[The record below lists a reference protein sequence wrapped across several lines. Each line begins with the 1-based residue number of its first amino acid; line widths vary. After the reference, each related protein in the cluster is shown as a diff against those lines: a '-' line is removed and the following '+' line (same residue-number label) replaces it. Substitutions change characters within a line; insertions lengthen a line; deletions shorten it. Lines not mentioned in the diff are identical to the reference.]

1 MSLQEQA
8 DALFEDQ
15 KLSWPLL
22 GANWDKLSGAR
33 LKQFDFEGFSIQV
46 QNNPKRITS
55 SAAKVDKVSI
65 EKRACFLCLENRP
78 PEEKNVWFGAEYEI
92 LCNPF
97 PIFREHFTIAKAEHT
112 PQVIEGEFRSFLELS
127 KALPELAVFYNAPN
141 CGASAPDHMHFQAGN
156 RGFMPIERELESL
169 KGKYGELLHASDSTK
184 ITAVNDGLRRFYVM
198 ESPLRE
204 SLEEMGGMA
213 FRFIRE
219 LQHGEEPMINMLSYY
234 RQGWQVL
241 LFPRQKHRPWQY
253 FEEGEQN
260 ILLSPASVDMG
271 GTLIMP
277 LEKDFEKITRE
288 DIEDIFS
295 QVGFSQDHF
304 ERMNAYV
311 KAKCKANES
320 K

>member
-1 MSLQEQA
+1 MNLQEQA

-15 KLSWPLL
+15 KQSWPLL
-22 GANWDKLSGAR
+22 GANWKKLSAAR
-33 LKQFDFEGFSIQV
+33 LKQFDFEGFSIHV

-65 EKRACFLCLENRP
+65 EKRACFLCQENRP
-78 PEEKNVWFGAEYEI
+78 PEEKNVWFGQEYEI

-112 PQVIEGEFRSFLELS
+112 PQVIESEFRSFLELS

-156 RGFMPIERELESL
+156 RGFMPIEKELESL
-169 KGKYGELLHASDSTK
+169 KQKYGELLHGSDAAS

-198 ESPLRE
+198 ESSSRKL
-204 SLEEMGGMA
+204 LEEMGAWA
-213 FRFIRE
+213 FGFLRE
-219 LQHGEEPMINMLSYY
+219 LQPGEEPMINMLSYY
-234 RQGWQVL
+234 CQGWQVL
-241 LFPRQKHRPWQY
+241 LFPCRKHRPWQY

-288 DIEDIFS
+288 DIVDIFS
-295 QVGFSQDHF
+295 QVSFSDIDF
-304 ERMNAYV
+304 KRMNGYL
-311 KAKCKANES
+311 KAKCKTNES